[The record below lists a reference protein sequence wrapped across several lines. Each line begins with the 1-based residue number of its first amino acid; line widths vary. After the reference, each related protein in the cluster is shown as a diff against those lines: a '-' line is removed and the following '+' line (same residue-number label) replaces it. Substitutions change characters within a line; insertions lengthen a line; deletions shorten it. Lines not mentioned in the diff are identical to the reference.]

1 MDAFYDPSRNH
12 KMSSS
17 IDTAGAVTTAT
28 SIGSVIA
35 SETVL
40 QYHPLQL
47 WAWGIAIISGVVAI
61 CLGCVRIY
69 TTIKQIRS
77 DE

>member
-1 MDAFYDPSRNH
+1 
-12 KMSSS
+12 MSDSL
-17 IDTAGAVTTAT
+17 DTAGAITTAT

-47 WAWGIAIISGVVAI
+47 WAWGIAIASGVVALV
-61 CLGCVRIY
+61 LGCVRIY
-69 TTIKQIRS
+69 TTIKQMRA

>member
-1 MDAFYDPSRNH
+1 MEHSYDPSRNN
-12 KMSSS
+12 KMSDSL
-17 IDTAGAVTTAT
+17 DTAGAITTAT

-47 WAWGIAIISGVVAI
+47 WAWGVAILSGVVAI

-69 TTIKQIRS
+69 TTVKQIRA

>member
-1 MDAFYDPSRNH
+1 MDVSYDPSPNDN
-12 KMSSS
+12 MSSS
-17 IDTAGAVTTAT
+17 LDTAGAITTAT

-40 QYHPLQL
+40 HYHPLQL
-47 WAWGIAIISGVVAI
+47 WAWGIAIASGVVAI
-61 CLGCVRIY
+61 CLGAVRIY
-69 TTIKQIRS
+69 TTVKRIQA